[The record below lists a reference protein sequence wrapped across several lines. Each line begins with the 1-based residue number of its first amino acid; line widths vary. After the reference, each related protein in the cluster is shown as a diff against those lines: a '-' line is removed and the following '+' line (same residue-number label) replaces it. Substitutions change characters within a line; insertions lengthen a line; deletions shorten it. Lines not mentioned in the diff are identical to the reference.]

1 MRRLHKVLLV
11 ILVVGLVIASIVTWY
26 IMQYDKLEVDA
37 DAARSGYEY
46 TSADELELKLVLRL
60 TNTGSVDL
68 YVPPTSFDAYVDGVF
83 IGPGTAE
90 KVTVP
95 SGGSA
100 WTTAILHVNA
110 LTAPAAYAAL
120 VDLGVDTITLIGEA
134 FVDVGPIT
142 FDYPFE
148 ETFKMQV

>member
-1 MRRLHKVLLV
+1 MRRLHKALLA
-11 ILVVGLVIASIVTWY
+11 ILVVGLVTVSIIAWY

-37 DAARSGYEY
+37 DAARSGHEY
-46 TSADELELKLVLRL
+46 TSADELELRLVLRL
-60 TNTGSVDL
+60 TNTGGVDL

-90 KVTVP
+90 EVTVP

-100 WTTAILHVNA
+100 WTTAVLHVNA

-120 VDLGVDTITLIGEA
+120 VDPGEDTISIIGEA
-134 FVDVGPIT
+134 YVDIGPIT

-148 ETFKMQV
+148 ERFKMDV